1 MRGRSRRFVALTL
14 KDSTWAAIDKQRA
27 RREISLAMAIRD
39 RLEGRDKTETI
50 KEEEN
55 IYEGWCSVEDCQ
67 EYDENKAIDA
77 MEGDRAWSLCDK
89 HTEAARCACGAVLMN
104 EEIEAAENDGKKVKR
119 CIKCLLKAKKRE

>member
-1 MRGRSRRFVALTL
+1 MTLIRKKLTL
-14 KDSTWAAIDKQRA
+14 SLSAKAWAALRKQCE
-27 RREISLAMAIRD
+27 REDRSLASAIRR
-39 RLEGRDKTETI
+39 RLEGKDKTETT
-50 KEEEN
+50 KEEQN

-89 HTEAARCACGAVLMN
+89 HTEAERCQCGAVLMS